1 METSCIV
8 VWILVNLKG
17 KLISVSLYLYVI
29 NMTSSKVPSKYIQ
42 ALVNSYPIPISQS
55 ELARRSSVTKS
66 AISKTRNAL
75 LEICNIPTLAIKKK
89 LVLKSDYETFME
101 IFHVYFMQS
110 KTEELFESDY
120 AKTVLNPTE
129 IYNKFSQA
137 LKEYSFT
144 NYFGKDDIDWA
155 IKLVLQNVQ
164 SFQFQKETVS
174 VIAAALSDKIK
185 DENLSEIIPYI
196 QLVAKL
202 FTNFEINIR
211 NEEELKKT
219 LTLRDKTYLFIKDN
233 VAKVISKIDDIREIP
248 NSEEKKAGIRLLT
261 KIVQRFLRK
270 TSEEITEYL
279 WQQAKTK
286 GIPFPDQYKEVG
298 TLLTVSAGS

>member
-1 METSCIV
+1 MI
-8 VWILVNLKG
+8 WILVNSIG
-17 KLISVSLYLYVI
+17 NLISASVYFHVI

-42 ALVNSYPIPISQS
+42 ALVDSYPIPISQS

-75 LEICNIPTLAIKKK
+75 LELCDIPTLAIKKK
-89 LVLKSDYETFME
+89 LVLKSDFDTFME
-101 IFHVYFMQS
+101 IFHVYFVQS

-120 AKTVLNPTE
+120 AETVLNPTK
-129 IYNKFSQA
+129 IYNKLTEA
-137 LKEYSFT
+137 LKEFSFT
-144 NYFGKDDIDWA
+144 KYFGKDDIDWA

-164 SFQFQKETVS
+164 SFQIQKETVS
-174 VIAAALSDKIK
+174 VIAAALTDKIE

-202 FTNFEINIR
+202 FTNFEIYVS
-211 NEEELKKT
+211 NEEELKRT
-219 LTLRDKTYLFIKDN
+219 LTLRDKIYLFIKDN
-233 VAKVISKIDDIREIP
+233 ATKVISKLDDIKEIP
-248 NSEEKKAGIRLLT
+248 NPEEKKAGIRLLT
-261 KIVQRFLRK
+261 KIVERFVRK

-286 GIPFPDQYKEVG
+286 GIPFPDEYKEVG
-298 TLLTVSAGS
+298 TLLTVSAGR

>member
-1 METSCIV
+1 MI
-8 VWILVNLKG
+8 WILVNPIG
-17 KLISVSLYLYVI
+17 KLISASVYLYMI
-29 NMTSSKVPSKYIQ
+29 KMTLSKVPSKYIQ
-42 ALVNSYPIPISQS
+42 ALVDSYPIPISQS

-75 LEICNIPTLAIKKK
+75 LELCDIPTIAIKKK
-89 LVLKSDYETFME
+89 LVLKSDFETFME

-120 AKTVLNPTE
+120 AKAVLNPTE
-129 IYNKFSQA
+129 IYNKLSRA
-137 LKEYSFT
+137 LKEFSFT
-144 NYFGKDDIDWA
+144 EYFGKEDIDWA
-155 IKLVLQNVQ
+155 IKLVLQNVL
-164 SFQFQKETVS
+164 SFRIQKETVS
-174 VIAAALSDKIK
+174 VIAAALSDKIE

-211 NEEELKKT
+211 NEEELKRT

-233 VAKVISKIDDIREIP
+233 AVKVISKLDDIREIP
-248 NSEEKKAGIRLLT
+248 NSEEKKAGIKLLT
-261 KIVQRFLRK
+261 KIVERFLRK

-286 GIPFPDQYKEVG
+286 GIPFLDEYKEVG
-298 TLLTVSAGS
+298 TLLTISAGR

>member
-1 METSCIV
+1 MA
-8 VWILVNLKG
+8 
-17 KLISVSLYLYVI
+17 
-29 NMTSSKVPSKYIQ
+29 SSKAPSKYIQ
-42 ALVNSYPIPISQS
+42 ALVDSYPIPISQS

-75 LEICNIPTLAIKKK
+75 LELCDLPTLAIKKK
-89 LVLKSDYETFME
+89 LVLKSDFNTFME
-101 IFHVYFMQS
+101 IFHVYFVES
-110 KTEELFESDY
+110 NTEEFFEGDY

-129 IYNKFSQA
+129 IYNKLTKA
-137 LKEYSFT
+137 LKEFT
-144 NYFGKDDIDWA
+144 FTKYFGKDDIDWA

-164 SFQFQKETVS
+164 SFRIQKETVS
-174 VIAAALSDKIK
+174 VIATALSDKIE

-202 FTNFEINIR
+202 FTNFEIYVS
-211 NEEELKKT
+211 NEEELKRT
-219 LTLRDKTYLFIKDN
+219 LTLRDKIYLFIKDN
-233 VAKVISKIDDIREIP
+233 AAKVISKLDDIKEIP

-261 KIVQRFLRK
+261 KIVERFVRK

-286 GIPFPDQYKEVG
+286 GIPFPDEYKEVG
-298 TLLTVSAGS
+298 TLLTVSAGR